1 MPTFSAKVAPIF
13 CISMGA
19 FPAPIFLPERFV
31 VTKSDPGAKPRYLT
45 PKQWAEAEALW
56 ESDTVTI
63 DDLVKKFHRARTTFE
78 RHFAKHKITRGA
90 KVAVAKK
97 RVEEVIVKAAVDD
110 AMILSARVR
119 ETKEDH
125 YKMASGIAKLIWRE
139 ILNTEKAGSPMAVA
153 LNNIKALKEAAT
165 GLKAVRE
172 ERWAVLGLDRPDA
185 VDPDELPELVISE
198 LTANQVQELRDRDHT
213 ELELDGDIVDIGDDD
228 EDGVVEE
235 GA

>member
-1 MPTFSAKVAPIF
+1 M
-13 CISMGA
+13 
-19 FPAPIFLPERFV
+19 
-31 VTKSDPGAKPRYLT
+31 TKSDPSAKPRYLT

-56 ESDTVTI
+56 ESGNVTL
-63 DDLVKKFHRARTTFE
+63 DDLVKKFGRARSTFE
-78 RHFAKHKITRGA
+78 RHFSKHKVTRGA
-90 KVAVAKK
+90 KAAATKK

-110 AMILSARVR
+110 AMILAARVR

-125 YKMASGIAKLIWRE
+125 YKMSSGIGKLIWRE
-139 ILNTEKAGSPMAVA
+139 ILNAEKAGAPLATA

-198 LTANQVQELRDRDHT
+198 LTADQVQELRDRDHT
-213 ELELDGDIVDIGDDD
+213 ELEVDADIKDIYDDD
-228 EDGVVEE
+228 AVVEE
-235 GA
+235 GGE